1 MSAPVSFTVVGCV
14 QGGKFWS
21 RQYTYQVES
30 CVDGKWQAA
39 SLDAYEGKT
48 IQIDGAL
55 SPGDR
60 LSAGTFTIISDK
72 CRPRLH
78 SSKLGSFL

>member
-1 MSAPVSFTVVGCV
+1 MSAPVSYTVVGCV
-14 QGGKFWS
+14 KDGKFWS
-21 RQYTYQVES
+21 QQYTYEVES
-30 CVDGKWQAA
+30 YIDGKWQPA
-39 SLDAYEGKT
+39 SLGAYEGKT

-60 LSAGTFTIISDK
+60 LCAGTFTIISDK

-78 SSKLGSFL
+78 TSKFGSFL